1 MPMVEITVNGRTHQV
16 QVEDGQE
23 SRARRLA
30 SYVDG
35 FANKLAQ
42 QHGNLPEG
50 KLFLLT
56 SILIADEYADALDEL
71 KRTKSTLDRRDR
83 DQGGEAAAALDRLAV
98 RLEQLAMALEN
109 A

>member
-1 MPMVEITVNGRTHQV
+1 LPTVEITVNGRQHQV
-16 QVEDGQE
+16 QVDPGQE
-23 SRARRLA
+23 HRARRLA

-35 FANKLAQ
+35 FAAKLGQ
-42 QHGNLPEG
+42 QHGTLPEG

-71 KRTKSTLDRRDR
+71 KKVRAALEQRERA
-83 DQGGEAAAALDRLAV
+83 QGSDAAAAIDRVAARLERLAT
-98 RLEQLAMALEN
+98 ALEK

>member
-1 MPMVEITVNGRTHQV
+1 MPTVEITVNGRQHQV
-16 QVEDGQE
+16 TVDAGQE
-23 SRARRLA
+23 QRARRLA

-35 FANKLAQ
+35 FAARLSQ
-42 QHGNLPEG
+42 QHGMLTDS

-71 KRTKSTLDRRDR
+71 KKVRTALEQRERG
-83 DQGGEAAAALDRLAV
+83 QGDDAAAAMDRVAA
-98 RLEQLAMALEN
+98 RLEQLAAALEN

>member
-1 MPMVEITVNGRTHQV
+1 MATVEITVNGRQHQV
-16 QVEDGQE
+16 QVDQGQE

-35 FANKLAQ
+35 FAARLAQ
-42 QHGNLPEG
+42 QHGALPEG

-56 SILIADEYADALDEL
+56 SIMIADEYADTLEEL
-71 KRTKSTLDRRDR
+71 KRARSALEQREK
-83 DQGGEAAAALDRLAV
+83 GGSDAAAAAFDRLAQ
-98 RLEQLAMALEN
+98 RLEQLATALEN